1 MKRKL
6 KQMNFN
12 FLVFSIL
19 KGCFDTNEQMNILRA
34 VVGHGTLPSACI
46 YPPMSPAVEGW
57 PQMSGNGVFPYYYP
71 PQPKFPTTDESLR
84 PPMVPAE
91 VWAHVNPLN
100 HHLV

>member
-6 KQMNFN
+6 EQMNFN

-46 YPPMSPAVEGW
+46 YPPMSPAVEG
-57 PQMSGNGVFPYYYP
+57 
-71 PQPKFPTTDESLR
+71 
-84 PPMVPAE
+84 
-91 VWAHVNPLN
+91 
-100 HHLV
+100 